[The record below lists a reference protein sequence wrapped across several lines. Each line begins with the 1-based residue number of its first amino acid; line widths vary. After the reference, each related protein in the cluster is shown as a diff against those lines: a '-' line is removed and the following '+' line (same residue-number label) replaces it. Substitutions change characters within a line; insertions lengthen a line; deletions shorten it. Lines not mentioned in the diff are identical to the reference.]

1 MMDLSKVFLGEYLTQ
16 TERLYLRSLPD
27 HDGFTVLKKLFDQ
40 VCRLA
45 HEDVVKLDPEDQQ
58 YEKKLAVRVQRERY
72 FNEFAGCIIKSFNA
86 NVKIANDIEKKEK
99 HNAGTNSR
107 PEAN

>member
-1 MMDLSKVFLGEYLTQ
+1 MMDLSKVLLGEYLTQ

-27 HDGFTVLKKLFDQ
+27 HDGFPVLKKLFDQ

-45 HEDVVKLDPEDQQ
+45 TEDVVKLDPEDEH
-58 YEKKLAVRVQRERY
+58 YERKLAARTQRARD

-86 NVKIANDIEKKEK
+86 NVQIANDIEKKEK